1 MDEDTENF
9 KLKLEN
15 LLGIFR
21 NDAVKE
27 FMVMKKSIL
36 EEQNR

>member
-15 LLGIFR
+15 LIGAFR
-21 NDAVKE
+21 NDAIKE
-27 FMVMKKSIL
+27 FMVMKNAIL
-36 EEQNR
+36 EEQSK